1 MKNKNWRD
9 VAEVAGIISIVAG
22 LILVAWEVRQANN
35 IAKTQMVMELAA
47 QANEFNGATYENA
60 ELAKL
65 VAAISSPNYFEYSEA
80 QEAMMTAAAWHFA
93 NIFWSAQR
101 AHDNGLLG
109 DDDILMYQSS
119 LAWHIENMP
128 GLKPSYKAIY
138 DTAPWLRDM
147 FVFQPLVELACGSRK
162 SCGDLTSDT
171 SAIADALESAVKDGK
186 IPGVIGI
193 AATRDEVVYQG
204 AAGVRDVSNG
214 EPMTVDT
221 IVRIASM
228 TKAITS
234 VGIMQLV
241 EQEKIRLDDP
251 VGQYLPRFADA
262 QVLEGFDADDK
273 PILRPAKSPVTVR
286 HLLTHTSG
294 YVYEIWNADAGR
306 NVELGNVASILA
318 GGDAFLDTPLSFDP
332 GTQWEY
338 GIGTDVL
345 GILIEA
351 ISGQSLDVY
360 FQQQIFTPL
369 KMQDTFFNVPEEK
382 QHRVATIHSKSVDGE
397 LTPIPL
403 SLRQGGFLSGGGGL
417 LSTAGDYTRFLQA
430 MLNGGELDDSRIL
443 NGSTVHLMAQNH
455 IGELEA
461 ANSIVSSAPSLSNDV
476 NILPDS
482 VDKFGLGF
490 LINSDPVPGGRSA
503 GSLAWAGM
511 YNSYYWIDI
520 EKGICGVLIT
530 QILPFYDAEVV
541 TLFDNFEK
549 SIYAVA
555 NQ

>member
-1 MKNKNWRD
+1 MMP
-9 VAEVAGIISIVAG
+9 VTVSILTNQV
-22 LILVAWEVRQANN
+22 
-35 IAKTQMVMELAA
+35 
-47 QANEFNGATYENA
+47 
-60 ELAKL
+60 
-65 VAAISSPNYFEYSEA
+65 
-80 QEAMMTAAAWHFA
+80 
-93 NIFWSAQR
+93 
-101 AHDNGLLG
+101 LG
-109 DDDILMYQSS
+109 
-119 LAWHIENMP
+119 
-128 GLKPSYKAIY
+128 
-138 DTAPWLRDM
+138 M
-147 FVFQPLVELACGSRK
+147 FVLGRAEDTTHMSYLRFLTLMCAIMCVAC
-162 SCGDLTSDT
+162 DNTSDT
-171 SAIADALESAVKDGK
+171 SSITDVLESGVKGGR

-193 AATRDEVVYQG
+193 AATPDEIIYQG
-204 AAGVRDVSNG
+204 AAGVLDVSNG
-214 EPMTVDT
+214 EPMKVDT

-234 VGIMQLV
+234 VAIMQLL
-241 EQEKIRLDDP
+241 EQEKLQLDDS

-273 PILRPAKSPVTVR
+273 PILRPATSPVTVR

-306 NVELGNVASILA
+306 NVALGNVASISA
-318 GGDAFLDTPLSFDP
+318 GGDAFVDAPLSFDP

-338 GIGTDVL
+338 GIGTDIL
-345 GILIEA
+345 GILIEV

-382 QHRVATIHSKSVDGE
+382 QHRVATVHAKSVDGE
-397 LTPIPL
+397 LTPIPF
-403 SLRQGGFLSGGGGL
+403 SRRKGGFFSGGGGL

-430 MLNGGELDDSRIL
+430 MLNAGELGDARIL

-461 ANSIVSSAPSLSNDV
+461 ANSILSSAPSLSNDV
-476 NILPDS
+476 NIFPDS

-490 LINSDPVPGGRSA
+490 LINTDPVPGGRSA

-511 YNSYYWIDI
+511 YNSYYWIDM

-530 QILPFYDAEVV
+530 QILPFYDADVV
-541 TLFDNFEK
+541 TLLDNFEK
-549 SIYAVA
+549 SVYAVA

>member
-1 MKNKNWRD
+1 MRYLRFLTLMCAIMC
-9 VAEVAGIISIVAG
+9 VAC
-22 LILVAWEVRQANN
+22 
-35 IAKTQMVMELAA
+35 
-47 QANEFNGATYENA
+47 
-60 ELAKL
+60 
-65 VAAISSPNYFEYSEA
+65 
-80 QEAMMTAAAWHFA
+80 
-93 NIFWSAQR
+93 
-101 AHDNGLLG
+101 
-109 DDDILMYQSS
+109 
-119 LAWHIENMP
+119 
-128 GLKPSYKAIY
+128 
-138 DTAPWLRDM
+138 DT
-147 FVFQPLVELACGSRK
+147 
-162 SCGDLTSDT
+162 TSDT
-171 SAIADALESAVKDGK
+171 SSIADVLESGVKDGR

-193 AATRDEVVYQG
+193 AATSDKVIYQG

-214 EPMTVDT
+214 EPMTIDT

-241 EQEKIRLDDP
+241 EQEKLRLNDP
-251 VGQYLPRFADA
+251 VGQYLPRFANA
-262 QVLEGFDADDK
+262 QVLEGFDADDE

-306 NVELGNVASILA
+306 NVALGNVASIRA

-351 ISGQSLDVY
+351 ISGQSLDEY
-360 FQQQIFTPL
+360 FQQQIFAPL
-369 KMQDTFFNVPEEK
+369 NMQDTFFNVPEEK

-397 LTPIPL
+397 LTPITL
-403 SLRQGGFLSGGGGL
+403 TLRKGGFLSGGGGL

-430 MLNGGELDDSRIL
+430 MLNGGELDGSRIL
-443 NGSTVHLMAQNH
+443 SGSTVQLMAQNH

-461 ANSIVSSAPSLSNDV
+461 ANSIVSSAPSLSND
-476 NILPDS
+476 IDIFPDS

-511 YNSYYWIDI
+511 YNSYYWIDT

-530 QILPFYDAEVV
+530 QILPFYDADVV
-541 TLFDNFEK
+541 ALLENFEK
-549 SIYAVA
+549 SIYAIA
-555 NQ
+555 KQ

>member
-1 MKNKNWRD
+1 MPYLRLLALMCALMC
-9 VAEVAGIISIVAG
+9 VAC
-22 LILVAWEVRQANN
+22 N
-35 IAKTQMVMELAA
+35 T
-47 QANEFNGATYENA
+47 
-60 ELAKL
+60 
-65 VAAISSPNYFEYSEA
+65 
-80 QEAMMTAAAWHFA
+80 
-93 NIFWSAQR
+93 
-101 AHDNGLLG
+101 
-109 DDDILMYQSS
+109 
-119 LAWHIENMP
+119 
-128 GLKPSYKAIY
+128 
-138 DTAPWLRDM
+138 
-147 FVFQPLVELACGSRK
+147 
-162 SCGDLTSDT
+162 TSDT
-171 SAIADALESAVKDGK
+171 SSITDVLESGIKDGQ

-193 AATRDEVVYQG
+193 AATPDDIIYQG
-204 AAGVRDVSNG
+204 AAGVRDVSTG

-241 EQEKIRLDDP
+241 EQEEVRLDDS
-251 VGQYLPRFADA
+251 VGPYLPRFADA
-262 QVLEGFDADDK
+262 QVLEGFNADDT

-306 NVELGNVASILA
+306 NVALGNVASILA
-318 GGDAFLDTPLSFDP
+318 GGDAFLDAPLSFDP
-332 GTQWEY
+332 GAQWEY
-338 GIGTDVL
+338 GVGTDVL
-345 GILIEA
+345 GMLIEV
-351 ISGQSLDVY
+351 ISGQTLDVY

-369 KMQDTFFNVPEEK
+369 KMEDTFFNVPKEK
-382 QHRVATIHSKSVDGE
+382 QHRVATIHSKSADGE
-397 LTPIPL
+397 LTPIPF

-430 MLNGGELDDSRIL
+430 MLNGGELDGSRIL
-443 NGSTVHLMAQNH
+443 NGNTVHLMAQNH

-461 ANSIVSSAPSLSNDV
+461 ANTIVSSALSLSNDV
-476 NILPDS
+476 TMLPDS

-511 YNSYYWIDI
+511 YNSYYWVDI

>member
-1 MKNKNWRD
+1 MCYQRLLTLMCAIMC
-9 VAEVAGIISIVAG
+9 VAC
-22 LILVAWEVRQANN
+22 
-35 IAKTQMVMELAA
+35 
-47 QANEFNGATYENA
+47 
-60 ELAKL
+60 
-65 VAAISSPNYFEYSEA
+65 
-80 QEAMMTAAAWHFA
+80 
-93 NIFWSAQR
+93 
-101 AHDNGLLG
+101 
-109 DDDILMYQSS
+109 
-119 LAWHIENMP
+119 
-128 GLKPSYKAIY
+128 
-138 DTAPWLRDM
+138 DT
-147 FVFQPLVELACGSRK
+147 
-162 SCGDLTSDT
+162 TSDT
-171 SAIADALESAVKDGK
+171 PSIADVLESGVKDGQ

-193 AATRDEVVYQG
+193 AATPDDVIFQG

-214 EPMTVDT
+214 EPMKVDT

-241 EQEKIRLDDP
+241 EQEKVRLDDP

-262 QVLEGFDADDK
+262 QVLEGFDADDE
-273 PILRPAKSPVTVR
+273 PILRPARSPVTVR

-306 NVELGNVASILA
+306 NVALENVASIRA
-318 GGDAFLDTPLSFDP
+318 GSDAFLDAPLSFDP

-338 GIGTDVL
+338 GIGTDIL
-345 GILIEA
+345 GVLIEA

-369 KMQDTFFNVPEEK
+369 KMEDTFFDVPKEK

-397 LTPIPL
+397 LTPISF

-430 MLNGGELDDSRIL
+430 MLNGGELDGFRIL
-443 NGSTVHLMAQNH
+443 NGSIVHLMAQNH

-490 LINSDPVPGGRSA
+490 LINSEPVPGGRSA

-530 QILPFYDAEVV
+530 QILPFYDADVV

-549 SIYAVA
+549 SIYAVV

>member
-1 MKNKNWRD
+1 MRYLRFLTLMCAIMC
-9 VAEVAGIISIVAG
+9 VAC
-22 LILVAWEVRQANN
+22 
-35 IAKTQMVMELAA
+35 
-47 QANEFNGATYENA
+47 
-60 ELAKL
+60 
-65 VAAISSPNYFEYSEA
+65 
-80 QEAMMTAAAWHFA
+80 
-93 NIFWSAQR
+93 
-101 AHDNGLLG
+101 DN
-109 DDDILMYQSS
+109 
-119 LAWHIENMP
+119 
-128 GLKPSYKAIY
+128 
-138 DTAPWLRDM
+138 
-147 FVFQPLVELACGSRK
+147 
-162 SCGDLTSDT
+162 TSDT
-171 SAIADALESAVKDGK
+171 SSIADVLESGVKDGK
-186 IPGVIGI
+186 VPGVIGI
-193 AATRDEVVYQG
+193 AATPDKIIYQG

-234 VGIMQLV
+234 VAIMQLV
-241 EQEKIRLDDP
+241 EQEKARLDDP

-273 PILRPAKSPVTVR
+273 PILRPAKSPVTIR

-306 NVELGNVASILA
+306 NVELGNVASISA
-318 GGDAFLDTPLSFDP
+318 GGDAFVDAPLSFDP
-332 GTQWEY
+332 GSQWEY

-345 GILIEA
+345 GILIEV

-369 KMQDTFFNVPEEK
+369 KMQDTFFNVPKEK
-382 QHRVATIHSKSVDGE
+382 HHRVATVHSKSVDGE
-397 LTPIPL
+397 LTPITL
-403 SLRQGGFLSGGGGL
+403 SLRKGGFLSGGGGL
-417 LSTAGDYTRFLQA
+417 LSTAGDYSRFLQA
-430 MLNGGELDDSRIL
+430 ILNGGELDGARIL
-443 NGSTVHLMAQNH
+443 NGSTVHSMAQNH
-455 IGELEA
+455 IGKLEA

-476 NILPDS
+476 NIFPDS

-530 QILPFYDAEVV
+530 QILPFYDADVV
-541 TLFDNFEK
+541 TLFDEFEK
-549 SIYAVA
+549 SVYAVA
-555 NQ
+555 DQ